1 MHSSREDRK
10 VTRQLKESMIGA
22 TINKGLIYK
31 GWLHS
36 LLVILESCGLTAVMV
51 ITPVCLIEM
60 SAVCCL
66 LCTLKKIHKRLLLN
80 FPPRLSGLFYCTTLL
95 QLDIYGIIV
104 DTETFVVFRCN
115 LKKTL
120 KRKNHVQTKYFNFY
134 FLRLPCE
141 VF

>member
-1 MHSSREDRK
+1 MPSMCRYLVGFWSIKMVWKERIAFQQRRQKSHQTVEIEHDRCYDK
-10 VTRQLKESMIGA
+10 
-22 TINKGLIYK
+22 KGLIYE

-36 LLVILESCGLTAVMV
+36 LLVILESCGLTAVTV

-80 FPPRLSGLFYCTTLL
+80 FPLRLSGLSYCTTLL

-104 DTETFVVFRCN
+104 DTEAFVFRCN
-115 LKKTL
+115 LKK
-120 KRKNHVQTKYFNFY
+120 RH
-134 FLRLPCE
+134 
-141 VF
+141 